1 MTATYHG
8 GAVAAGHRATAEAA
22 AEILQ
27 DGGTAFDAAIAAL
40 AAACIAEPVLASL
53 GGGGFL
59 LARDDGGRTLLFD
72 FFPQTPKWR
81 RPPADVDFRPIT
93 ADFGPATQIFH
104 IGMGTAA
111 TPGTVRGMFAVH
123 RELCRLPLSRLVE
136 PAVRLARDGVAVN
149 RLQAFVA
156 RIVSP
161 ILLASPA
168 GQRRFGRPDAPDEPM
183 AEGQH
188 FRWPELQDVLET
200 LAREGDRLF
209 YEGEIAGEIVRASQN
224 GGGHITRDDLRHY
237 RVIRRRP
244 LVQRFAGTRVLTNPP
259 PSAGGMLIAFTLSLM
274 DAARPGPSSFGSPG
288 HLGLIARALS
298 LTHKARHDCRMRED
312 PDGAFER
319 LFDPAL
325 LASYR
330 AQVAGHPSAHR
341 GTTHVSIL
349 DRRGNAV
356 AMTLSNGEG
365 CGVLV
370 ATDGFMLNNMLGE
383 DDINPDGAEGW
394 PTDTRLSSMM
404 APTLAEEPGGG
415 LTVLGS
421 GGSNRIRSAIAQTLI
436 NLYAFDLPLA
446 DAIDSPRLHVEDDH
460 LDIEAGFDD
469 GAVRAVTGGMDDC
482 RVWPE
487 PNLYFGGV
495 NAVRADGRDRLTGHA
510 DPRRGGAVVV
520 F

>member
-1 MTATYHG
+1 MHRG

-40 AAACIAEPVLASL
+40 AAACVAEPVLASL

-59 LARDDGGRTLLFD
+59 LARDDEGRKLLFD
-72 FFPQTPKWR
+72 FFPQTPQRR
-81 RPPADVDFRPIT
+81 RPAGDVDFRPIT
-93 ADFGPATQIFH
+93 ADFGPATQEFH
-104 IGMGTAA
+104 IGMGTVA
-111 TPGTVRGMFAVH
+111 TPGTVRGIFAVH

-136 PAVRLARDGVAVN
+136 PAARLARDGVETN

-156 RIVSP
+156 QIVSP

-168 GQRRFGRPDAPDEPM
+168 GRSRFGRPDAPDKPM

-209 YEGEIAGEIVRASQN
+209 YEGEIASDIVRASRD
-224 GGGHITRDDLRHY
+224 GGGHLTADDLRHY
-237 RVIRRRP
+237 QVSRRRP

-259 PSAGGMLIAFTLSLM
+259 PSAGGMLIAFMLSLV
-274 DAARPGPSSFGSPG
+274 DAARPGPSSFGSPD
-288 HLGLIARALS
+288 HLSLIARALS
-298 LTHKARHDCRMRED
+298 LTHKARDACRMSDD

-330 AQVAGHPSAHR
+330 TQVAGHPSAHR
-341 GTTHVSIL
+341 GTTHVSIV

-365 CGVLV
+365 CGVLGP
-370 ATDGFMLNNMLGE
+370 ADGFMLNNMLGE
-383 DDINPDGAEGW
+383 DDINPGGADGW

-415 LTVLGS
+415 LAVLGS

-446 DAIDSPRLHVEDDH
+446 DAIDAPRLHVEGDH
-460 LDIEAGFDD
+460 LDIEAGFDE
-469 GAVRAVTGGMDDC
+469 GAVRAVTEEMDDC
-482 RVWPE
+482 RVWPD

-495 NAVRADGRDRLTGHA
+495 NAVRAAGKDRFTGHA
-510 DPRRGGAVVV
+510 DPRRGGAVVTL
-520 F
+520 